1 MDKLE
6 IRDKIEKYLM
16 YYNSFDCDS
25 ILELLEED
33 IVFKN
38 IVSDEINIETNGKNQ
53 FKDLF
58 LRASSIFS
66 SQTQT
71 MITIAVEENTASV
84 EIFFDGTIKNDTD
97 TGLFKGDEVRIEG
110 YTEFEFSDSGLIKTI
125 TDYSRN

>member
-38 IVSDEINIETNGKNQ
+38 IVSDGINIETNGKNQ
-53 FKDLF
+53 FKNLF
-58 LRASSIFS
+58 LKASSIFS

>member
-25 ILELLEED
+25 MLELLEED

-97 TGLFKGDEVRIEG
+97 SGLLKGDEVRIEG

>member
-53 FKDLF
+53 FKNLF
-58 LRASSIFS
+58 LKASSIFS

>member
-110 YTEFEFSDSGLIKTI
+110 YTEFEFSNSGLIKTI
-125 TDYSRN
+125 TDYSRS